1 MRAHL
6 LVPLLLSGLGCS
18 SPAASSGDGGV
29 TDASG
34 PPVSESGATMDG
46 GAPAADAQMTA
57 HDGAR
62 AGDAGGTD
70 GGGAGGGGPTVG
82 GCPLFPL
89 AYPYNV
95 DVSSAPLDP

>member
-34 PPVSESGATMDG
+34 QPVSESGTTMDG
-46 GAPAADAQMTA
+46 GAPSADAQMTA
-57 HDGAR
+57 HDGAS
-62 AGDAGGTD
+62 AIDAGGTD
-70 GGGAGGGGPTVG
+70 GGGAEAGGPTVG
-82 GCPLFPL
+82 GCPLFAL
-89 AYPYNV
+89 AYPYHPH
-95 DVSSAPLDP
+95 VSPASP